1 VRTLGS
7 RKQVLSWL
15 FFLLLAG
22 CAMGTGAFAFTN
34 SSLYP
39 SSAEDQ
45 QAPAFGAPD
54 QKYPSNLL
62 RSPQLPPRFPAEPG
76 GYPTPYDQRLY
87 RTMPPPH
94 EKPSDYELFVSEK
107 VEITETQLEVLKN
120 FQGIS
125 FTISPRPLP
134 PGIISIPVRIVAPPD
149 KEMKKEKQE
158 KPDTQDALEKREK
171 PREAMQRE
179 TKGPMREGD
188 AGYLEGSLDTIAAA
202 FRLLGI
208 RSPYAISTDL
218 KQFGYDLFQQPAY
231 LFAPGDRV
239 PVGPDYVLGP
249 GDEIRITVWGRV
261 EGVWNVIVDRDGTI
275 ALPKIGVV
283 GVTGLT
289 FQELKTLLH
298 KEVSKYYSGFDMNVS
313 LGRLRSIKVYLVG
326 NAQRPGAYTISSLST
341 LVNALFEGGGPNKN
355 GSMRDIQLKRNGETV
370 VHFDLYD
377 FLLKGDKRGDV
388 RLMPEDV
395 VFIPP
400 VGPLAAVA
408 GNVNAP
414 AVYELKDE
422 KTVAQ
427 LIEMAGGLNTIAFQG
442 RIQVERIVENR
453 RQTVFESDW
462 ETVRKEEVP
471 LERGDI
477 VKVFQVVQDRR
488 VVKISGAIQREG
500 EYGFRQGMSVKDL
513 VSMAGGVK
521 YYAYDKGAE
530 LTRLT
535 ITEKGPVTTKIIID
549 MEKAMQEDAMENIP
563 LQENDYLFIR
573 TVPEWKLYNIVKVT
587 GEVKFPGAYTIAR
600 GERLSSLIE
609 RVGGYTNKAYLKGAV
624 FTRETVKE
632 TQQKRIDEMVT
643 RLERELLVQ
652 SVSSV
657 SAASSPEEARIKE
670 VESKQSRE
678 LIEKLRTVKASG
690 RMVIALDQLAELKK
704 SPSDIELEEGDSL
717 HIPSDPQSVQIIGA
731 VYNQTAFVYTKG
743 KNIES
748 YVNLAGGYT
757 DSADRSKLY
766 VFKADGSAVK
776 PGSGGMFLFGG
787 GAYGGGKSLES
798 GDTIVVPEKLE
809 RIAWLREF
817 KDITQILYQIAVGA
831 GVIFVAF

>member
-1 VRTLGS
+1 MP
-7 RKQVLSWL
+7 Q
-15 FFLLLAG
+15 
-22 CAMGTGAFAFTN
+22 
-34 SSLYP
+34 
-39 SSAEDQ
+39 
-45 QAPAFGAPD
+45 PA
-54 QKYPSNLL
+54 
-62 RSPQLPPRFPAEPG
+62 
-76 GYPTPYDQRLY
+76 
-87 RTMPPPH
+87 

-107 VEITETQLEVLKN
+107 VEITVTQLDVLRN

-125 FTISPRPLP
+125 FSNSPRPLP

-149 KEMKKEKQE
+149 KETRPEKME
-158 KPDTQDALEKREK
+158 KPDTTEKPEK
-171 PREAMQRE
+171 PRELMQAE
-179 TKGPMREGD
+179 AKGPLREGD
-188 AGYLEGSLDTIAAA
+188 AGYLEGSLDAIAAA
-202 FRLLGI
+202 FKLLGI

-218 KQFGYDLFQQPAY
+218 KQFGYDLFRQPPF

-249 GDEIRITVWGRV
+249 GDEIRITIWGKV
-261 EGVWNVIVDRDGTI
+261 EGTWDIIVDRDGTI
-275 ALPKIGVV
+275 SLPKIGVI

-298 KEVSKYYSGFDMNVS
+298 KEISKYYSGFEMNVS

-370 VHFDLYD
+370 VRFDLYD
-377 FLLKGDKRGDV
+377 FLLKGDKSGDV

-408 GNVNAP
+408 GSVNTP
-414 AVYELKDE
+414 AVYELKEE
-422 KTVAQ
+422 KTVSR
-427 LIEMAGGLNTIAFQG
+427 LIELAGGLNTIAFQG
-442 RIQVERIVENR
+442 RIQVERIIENR

-462 ETVRKEEVP
+462 ETVKEDEVP
-471 LERGDI
+471 LEPGDI

-488 VVKISGAIQREG
+488 VVRISGAIQREG

-521 YYAYDKGAE
+521 YYAYDQGAE

-535 ITEKGPVTTKIIID
+535 ITDKGPVTTKIIIN
-549 MEKAMQEDAMENIP
+549 MERALQGDTSENIP

-573 TVPEWKLYNIVKVT
+573 TVPEWKLYNIVKIT
-587 GEVKFPGAYTIAR
+587 GEVRFPGAYTIAR

-609 RVGGYTNKAYLKGAV
+609 RAGGYTGKAYLKGAV

-632 TQQKRIDEMVT
+632 VQQKRVDEMVT

-657 SAASSPEEARIKE
+657 SAAASPEEARIKE
-670 VESKQSRE
+670 VEAKQSKD
-678 LIEKLRTVKASG
+678 LIDKLRTVKASG
-690 RMVIALDQLAELKK
+690 RMVIALDQIEALKK

-717 HIPSDPQSVQIIGA
+717 HVPSDPQSIQILGA
-731 VYNQTAFVYTKG
+731 VYNQTAFVFNKG

-757 DSADRSKLY
+757 DSANKSKVY
-766 VFKADGSAVK
+766 IFKADGTAVK
-776 PGSGGMFLFGG
+776 PGAGGGLFLFGG
-787 GAYGGGKSLES
+787 DTYGGGKDLES
-798 GDTIVVPEKLE
+798 GDTIVVPERLE
-809 RIAWLREF
+809 RIAWLREA

-831 GVIFVAF
+831 GVIIVAF

>member
-1 VRTLGS
+1 
-7 RKQVLSWL
+7 
-15 FFLLLAG
+15 
-22 CAMGTGAFAFTN
+22 
-34 SSLYP
+34 
-39 SSAEDQ
+39 
-45 QAPAFGAPD
+45 
-54 QKYPSNLL
+54 
-62 RSPQLPPRFPAEPG
+62 
-76 GYPTPYDQRLY
+76 
-87 RTMPPPH
+87 
-94 EKPSDYELFVSEK
+94 LFVSEK
-107 VEITETQLEVLKN
+107 IEITETQLEVLRN

-125 FTISPRPLP
+125 FSNSPRPLP
-134 PGIISIPVRIVAPPD
+134 PGIISIPVRIIARPE
-149 KEMKKEKQE
+149 KEVRPEKLERTDKQE
-158 KPDTQDALEKREK
+158 KTEN
-171 PREAMQRE
+171 PRESMQIEMR
-179 TKGPMREGD
+179 GPLREGD
-188 AGYLEGSLDTIAAA
+188 AGYLEGSLDAIAAA
-202 FRLLGI
+202 FKLLGI
-208 RSPYAISTDL
+208 KSPYAISTDL
-218 KQFGYDLFQQPAY
+218 KQFGYDLFQQPPY

-249 GDEIRITVWGRV
+249 GDELRITIWGKI
-261 EGVWNVIVDRDGTI
+261 EGAWDIVVDRDGTI

-289 FQELKTLLH
+289 FQELKLLLH
-298 KEVSKYYSGFDMNVS
+298 KEISKYYNGFEMNVS

-377 FLLKGDKRGDV
+377 FLLKGDKSSDV

-395 VFIPP
+395 IFIPP

-408 GNVNAP
+408 GNVNTP

-422 KTVAQ
+422 KTVSR

-462 ETVRKEEVP
+462 ERVREDEVP
-471 LERGDI
+471 LEPGDI

-488 VVKISGAIQREG
+488 VVRISGAIQREG

-513 VSMAGGVK
+513 VSMSGGVK

-535 ITEKGPVTTKIIID
+535 ITEKGPVTTKLIIN
-549 MEKAMQEDAMENIP
+549 MEKAMEGDASENIP

-573 TVPEWKLYNIVKVT
+573 TVPEWKLYNIVKIT
-587 GEVKFPGAYTIAR
+587 GEVRFPGTYTISK
-600 GERLSSLIE
+600 GEKLSSLLE
-609 RVGGYTNKAYLKGAV
+609 RAGGYTSKAYLKGAV

-632 TQQKRIDEMVT
+632 IQQKRIDEMVA

-652 SVSSV
+652 GVSAV

-670 VESKQSRE
+670 AEQKQSKD
-678 LIEKLRTVKASG
+678 LIDKLRTVKASG
-690 RMVIALDQLAELKK
+690 RMVIALAQPEALKK
-704 SPSDIELEEGDSL
+704 SSSDIELAEGDSL

-731 VYNQTAFVYTKG
+731 VFNQTAFVYNKG

-757 DSADRSKLY
+757 ESADKKRLY
-766 VFKADGSAVK
+766 VFKADGTAVK
-776 PGSGGMFLFGG
+776 PEGG
-787 GAYGGGKSLES
+787 GLFFFGENTYRTGKDLEP

-809 RIAWLREF
+809 KIAWLREV

-831 GVIFVAF
+831 GVILVAF